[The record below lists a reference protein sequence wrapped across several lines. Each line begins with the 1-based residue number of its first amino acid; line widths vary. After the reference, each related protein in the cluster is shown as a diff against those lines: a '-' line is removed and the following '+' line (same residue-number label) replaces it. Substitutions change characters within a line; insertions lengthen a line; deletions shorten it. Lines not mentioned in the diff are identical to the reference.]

1 MADWYQKSSSEVLE
15 AMQVTTDGH
24 SRRKAD
30 ELLLKHGENALAE
43 GKKKTALMVF
53 LSQFADLLVIILIA
67 AAIIS
72 MFSGNIES
80 TIVIFAVIIMNAILG
95 TVQHIK
101 AEKSLESLKSLSSP
115 SAKVIRDGQ
124 KIEIDSKKIVPGD
137 IVILEAGDMV
147 VADGRIIHN
156 YSLQVNESSLTGES
170 TNIDKTEAPIEGE
183 TPLGDRTNM
192 VFSGSLVTYGRAMVV
207 VTETAMDT
215 EIGKIAALMNSA
227 KEKKTPLQQSLDQ
240 FSARLAIIIMAIC
253 ALVFVLS
260 MWQGGWKGEA
270 EFFERLCR
278 MAGCAPR
285 EMVLF
290 EDSLYAI
297 RTAAEVGVRCVG
309 VRDATNVREREEMQR
324 HCLCLIDSF
333 EELMPPAAET

>member
-1 MADWYQKSSSEVLE
+1 M
-15 AMQVTTDGH
+15 
-24 SRRKAD
+24 
-30 ELLLKHGENALAE
+30 
-43 GKKKTALMVF
+43 
-53 LSQFADLLVIILIA
+53 IILIA

-192 VFSGSLVTYGRAMVV
+192 VFSGSLVTYGRATVV

-270 EFFERLCR
+270 
-278 MAGCAPR
+278 
-285 EMVLF
+285 VL
-290 EDSLYAI
+290 DSLMYAVALAV
-297 RTAAEVGVRCVG
+297 AAIPEALGSIVTIVQALGTRKMANENAVIKDLKAVESLGCVSVICSDKTG
-309 VRDATNVREREEMQR
+309 TLTQNKMTVQKIYINGESIREEQLDLSDAAHRQLLYGMI
-324 HCLCLIDSF
+324 LNNDSSIVDGKGRRRPHRVRAYRI
-333 EELMPPAAET
+333 LASYRA